1 LTFLDHL
8 IIFTFSFNE
17 SSGLA
22 EEEVDPILVPDEPE
36 VGGGIFRMLEKL
48 EEVTD
53 SLLQRYGTYY
63 F

>member
-1 LTFLDHL
+1 M
-8 IIFTFSFNE
+8 I
-17 SSGLA
+17 
-22 EEEVDPILVPDEPE
+22 PDEPE

-53 SLLQRYGTYY
+53 SLLQRYGTFLLTYY